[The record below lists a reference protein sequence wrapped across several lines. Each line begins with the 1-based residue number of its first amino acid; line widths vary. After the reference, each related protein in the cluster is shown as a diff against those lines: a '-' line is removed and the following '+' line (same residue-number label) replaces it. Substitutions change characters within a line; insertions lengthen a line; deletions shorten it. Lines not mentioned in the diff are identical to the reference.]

1 MSSPVEANIRPFLA
15 RRARLLEAVGDGVA
29 LIPTAPEQN
38 RNQSNFHPYRADS
51 SFYYLTGFPEP
62 EAALVLAGGRSI
74 LFCRTR
80 DVEKEI
86 WHGHRHGPERAR
98 EIFGFD
104 EAYPFDEL
112 TERLPIWLS
121 RAPALW
127 FNLGQRSDWD
137 IRVTAALNVVRMHG
151 GAGERA
157 PESIHDLRPLLDE
170 MRIIKDADEQALMR
184 RAAAMTSAGHQ
195 RAMRLSRPGIME
207 YELEAELFHA
217 FRSRGASGHA
227 YNPIVAGGANACVL
241 HYPANDQPIPDGALV
256 LIDAGCELEGYAAD
270 ITRTFP
276 VNGRFSAAQRDVY
289 AIVLA
294 AQAAAIAAIRPGVAF
309 DVPHQAAVRVLT
321 QGMIDLKLLVGSVD
335 GLVESAAYQRF
346 YMHKT
351 GHWLG
356 LDVHD
361 VGEYRE
367 ADGSWRAL
375 QAGMAL
381 TVEPGLYLRAADD
394 VPEALRDIGIRI
406 EDDVFVTE
414 TGCEV
419 YTRAPKTIAAIE
431 DLMQA

>member
-1 MSSPVEANIRPFLA
+1 MSNPVEVNVRPFLA
-15 RRARLLEAVGDGVA
+15 RRARLLEAIGDGVA
-29 LIPTAPEQN
+29 LIPTAAEQV
-38 RNQSNFHPYRADS
+38 RNQGNAYPYRADS

-62 EAALVLAGGRSI
+62 DAALVLTGGRSI
-74 LFCRTR
+74 FFCRER
-80 DVEKEI
+80 DAEKEI
-86 WHGHRHGPERAR
+86 WHGHRYGPERAR
-98 EIFGFD
+98 EAFAFD
-104 EAYPFDEL
+104 EAWPFEEL
-112 TERLPIWLS
+112 SERLPSWLAS
-121 RAPALW
+121 APALW
-127 FNLGQRSDWD
+127 FNLGQYSDWD
-137 IRVTAALNVVRMHG
+137 LRVTVALNVLRTHG
-151 GAGERA
+151 GADER
-157 PESIHDLRPLLDE
+157 PPGSLHDLRPLLNE
-170 MRIIKDADEQALMR
+170 MRLVKDADEQAIMR
-184 RAAAMTSAGHQ
+184 RAATMSSAGHQ
-195 RAMRLSRPGIME
+195 RAMRLCRPGIME

-217 FRSRGASGHA
+217 FRSQGASGHA

-241 HYPANDQPIPDGALV
+241 HYSENSQPVPDGALV

-294 AQAAAIAAIRPGVAF
+294 AQAAAIAAIRPGVAY
-309 DVPHQAAVRVLT
+309 DAPHQAAVRVLT
-321 QGMIDLKLLVGSVD
+321 QGMIDLKLLTGSLD
-335 GLVESAAYQRF
+335 GLVESAAYKRF
-346 YMHKT
+346 YMHNT

-367 ADGSWRAL
+367 ADGNWRRL
-375 QAGMAL
+375 QAGMTL

-419 YTRAPKTIAAIE
+419 YTDAPKTIAAIE
-431 DLMQA
+431 ALMQA